1 MGLCVLC
8 ASVVKEDLTTEST
21 EHTETAGKSFSQEA
35 AQQGRAQESIT
46 FWN

>member
-8 ASVVKEDLTTEST
+8 AAVVKEDLTTEST
-21 EHTETAGKSFSQEA
+21 EHTETAQKSLSQEA
-35 AQQGRAQESIT
+35 AQQRRAQESIA